1 MSAARGQGVAGKR
14 RGGRSVYVQGG
25 IAKPG
30 LSLASDSIC
39 CQLRPLNFL
48 FPQDPFDSN
57 RNSR

>member
-1 MSAARGQGVAGKR
+1 MC
-14 RGGRSVYVQGG
+14 VYVFGG
-25 IAKPG
+25 IANLG

-48 FPQDPFDSN
+48 FPQDLFDSD

>member
-1 MSAARGQGVAGKR
+1 MRT
-14 RGGRSVYVQGG
+14 GGGGEEEGDVCVYVCRG

-48 FPQDPFDSN
+48 FPQDLFDSN

>member
-1 MSAARGQGVAGKR
+1 MC
-14 RGGRSVYVQGG
+14 VYVFGG
-25 IAKPG
+25 IANLG

-48 FPQDPFDSN
+48 FPQDPFDSD